1 MASPNGPDPLS
12 PALHGLVMFA
22 INAALK
28 SIKRGGPLIPFV
40 VYDHFDRGRRTQP
53 FVTDLDQAEGEAD
66 PTFDLGASVE
76 AAQAFARSLSA
87 HAHRAVIAIDAKV
100 TDPKGHSRDC
110 VLIEAFE
117 TGMPHTQQLVQRYQP
132 ALVDRDGR
140 INKRLV
146 AIGQPMVGDELSPL
160 W

>member
-12 PALHGLVMFA
+12 PALHDLVMFA

-40 VYDHFDRGRRTQP
+40 AYDHPEKGRRTQP
-53 FVTDLDQAEGEAD
+53 FVTDLEQVESGAD

-76 AAQAFARSLSA
+76 AAQTFARSLSNQA
-87 HAHRAVIAIDAKV
+87 IRAVIAIDAKV
-100 TDPKGHSRDC
+100 TDPKGQSRDC
-110 VLIEAFE
+110 VLLEAFE
-117 TGMPHTQQLVQRYQP
+117 TGMTHTQQVIQRYQP
-132 ALVDRDGR
+132 AQVDGDGR
-140 INKRLV
+140 IHQRLV
-146 AIGQPMVGDELSPL
+146 AIGQPMIGDPLSPL